1 MLPPIIYKR
10 GLPKIVIKD
19 EMGFISILDN
29 NVSKLTDTVNGNS
42 FHICTTI
49 DYAIVSKVAMTVTKS
64 QGLSIQRVALDFGND
79 PKNLKLSS
87 IYVGMS
93 RVVDPN
99 NLIMNLNPL
108 RLNYENDNI
117 IASHIV
123 KALKNKDTMLIF

>member
-1 MLPPIIYKR
+1 
-10 GLPKIVIKD
+10 
-19 EMGFISILDN
+19 
-29 NVSKLTDTVNGNS
+29 
-42 FHICTTI
+42 
-49 DYAIVSKVAMTVTKS
+49 
-64 QGLSIQRVALDFGND
+64 
-79 PKNLKLSS
+79 
-87 IYVGMS
+87 MS

>member
-1 MLPPIIYKR
+1 
-10 GLPKIVIKD
+10 
-19 EMGFISILDN
+19 
-29 NVSKLTDTVNGNS
+29 
-42 FHICTTI
+42 
-49 DYAIVSKVAMTVTKS
+49 MTVTKS